1 MMRTKEGIKASS
13 ATYRKATNEV
23 AKKLKIDPEHTEYPS
38 DDFQAISE
46 MIPEKINKAALKW
59 YRMGIK
65 RGFRKA
71 TDMMLDGK
79 FHLKASTLYGPDE
92 IEFKVKT
99 RFAGEKWISRKIK
112 IDPEEIGFD

>member
-1 MMRTKEGIKASS
+1 MRSKDGIKASS

-23 AKKLKIDPEHTEYPS
+23 AKQLKITPEHSKYPS
-38 DDFQAISE
+38 DDFQDITAL
-46 MIPEKINKAALKW
+46 IPEKINAAELKW

-65 RGFRKA
+65 RGFSKA

-79 FHLKASTLYGPDE
+79 FHLEASTLYGPKK

-99 RFAGEKWISRKIK
+99 KFAGGKWITRTIK
-112 IDPEEIGFD
+112 IDPEDIGFE